1 MEREALES
9 LFRCRS
15 VGIALLDLEF
25 RYIRVNE
32 GIAAITGL
40 SVEEHVGRDVR
51 EVLPQVAEI
60 IVPPMKRVIETGEPV
75 LSTEVHGKRVTA
87 FVDYVPIHDQAGKC
101 TGVAVVV
108 VDITEL
114 RATQATLA
122 TRLLITELISEL
134 SASFIDL
141 PASQVDNGIAGA
153 LRIIGMG
160 LDIDQTFI
168 TMLSDNRET
177 LTFTHQWS
185 APGRPQP
192 LRIGEPFPVA
202 SYDWAFPRMREG
214 HMVVVSSRSEVPPN
228 AQAQLE
234 AFNAHA
240 VVLIPLRVGQENIGA
255 VGFSRAREGVG
266 WSNETLACLRVAAE
280 IFTSALDRK
289 RTDDALAERLRFDQL
304 IAALSTRFIDT
315 PIDAVDNAITEALR
329 AVAESLGFDRTV
341 IEFPDAEGRLLQAY
355 EWRTEGVQTFS
366 AARTQLPVKEFGWP
380 VTEIMQ
386 GRTVVITAD
395 TIPPD
400 AELAKQVFARSG
412 AKVIAAVPLF
422 VEGVVIGDISFHRI
436 KGHHRVPADF
446 TGRLKLIAEM
456 LASVIAR
463 KRSEDERRKAF
474 QELAQLKASLE
485 QERDYLREE
494 IQTDQ
499 KFGEI
504 MGRSQ
509 ALVRALDVVD
519 AVAATTATVL
529 IRGDSGVGKELF
541 ARAIHARS
549 KRANGPLVKV
559 NCASIPKELFESEFF
574 GHVRGSFTGAL
585 RDRVGRFQLAH
596 TGTIF
601 LDEVGE
607 IPLELQAKLLRVLQ
621 ESEFE
626 RVGDDRTR
634 RVDVRIIAAT
644 NRDLEADVSAGRFR
658 PDLYYRLS
666 VFPIDVP
673 PLRERKEDIPLLAEH
688 YLRVYAKAAG
698 RRGLELSDEHREAL
712 VSYDWPGNIRE
723 LQHVVERAVILSAS
737 PPLRLDLP
745 AKSEPASPAE
755 RSQPGMPLKA
765 TELRDLERDNLLRA
779 LEQTKWRIAG
789 EGGAAELLG
798 IRPSTLRDRIKA
810 LGIQRPE

>member
-1 MEREALES
+1 MEREAFEA

-15 VGIALLDLEF
+15 VGIALIDLDF
-25 RYIRVNE
+25 RYTRVNE
-32 GIAAITGL
+32 AIAAMTGL
-40 SVEEHVGRDVR
+40 TVEQHVGRDVR
-51 EVLPQVAEI
+51 EVLPHVAETI
-60 IVPPMKRVIETGEPV
+60 GPAMQRVIETGEPQ
-75 LSTEVHGKRVTA
+75 LSTEVRGPQVTA
-87 FVDYVPIHDQAGKC
+87 FVDYVPIHDRSGKC
-101 TGVAVVV
+101 TGLAVMV

-114 RATQATLA
+114 RSTQATLA
-122 TRLLITELISEL
+122 MRLLITELISEL

-141 PASQVDNGIAGA
+141 PASSVDNGIAGA
-153 LRIIGMG
+153 LRILGLG
-160 LDIDQTFI
+160 LDIDQTFV
-168 TMLSDNRET
+168 TMLSEDRDT
-177 LTFTHQWS
+177 LTFTHEWT
-185 APGRPQP
+185 APGLPQR

-202 SYDWAFPRMREG
+202 AYDWAFPRMREG
-214 HMVVVSSRSEVPPN
+214 HMVVVSSRAEVPPH

-240 VVLIPLRVGQENIGA
+240 VVLIPLRVGQQNIGA
-255 VGFSRAREGVG
+255 VGFSRARKGLT
-266 WSNETLACLRVAAE
+266 WTNETLACLRLAAE

-289 RTDDALAERLRFDQL
+289 RVDDALAERLRFDRL
-304 IAALSTRFIDT
+304 IANLSTRFIGT
-315 PIDAVDNAITEALR
+315 PIDQIDDAITGALQ
-329 AVAESLGFDRTV
+329 AIAESLGFDRTV
-341 IEFPDAEGRLLQAY
+341 IEFPDTAGRLLQAY
-355 EWRTEGVQTFS
+355 EWKAEGVGTFS
-366 AARTQLPVKEFGWP
+366 AARTLLPVKEFGWP

-386 GRTVVITAD
+386 GKTVVISAD
-395 TIPPD
+395 TIPPG
-400 AELAKQVFARSG
+400 AELAQQVFARSG

-422 VEGVVIGDISFHRI
+422 VEGAVIGDVSFHRM
-436 KGHHRVPADF
+436 KGHSRVPADF

-463 KRSEDERRKAF
+463 KRSEDERRRAF
-474 QELAQLKASLE
+474 QELSQLKASLE

-494 IQTDQ
+494 LQTEQ

-504 MGRSQ
+504 MGQSA

-541 ARAIHARS
+541 ARAIHSRS

-574 GHVRGSFTGAL
+574 GHVKGSFTGAL
-585 RDRVGRFQLAH
+585 RDRVGRFQLADK
-596 TGTIF
+596 GTIF

-607 IPLELQAKLLRVLQ
+607 IPFDLQAKLLRVLQ

-634 RVDVRIIAAT
+634 RVDVRVIAAT
-644 NRDLEADVSAGRFR
+644 NRDLEADVAAGLFR

-673 PLRERKEDIPLLAEH
+673 PLRERKEDIVLLAEH
-688 YLRVYAKAAG
+688 YLKTYGKATG
-698 RRGLELSDEHREAL
+698 RRGLALSDEQRDAL
-712 VSYDWPGNIRE
+712 VAYDWPGNIRE
-723 LQHVVERAVILSAS
+723 LQHVIERAVILSAS

-745 AKSEPASPAE
+745 AKAATPAAPE
-755 RSQPGMPLKA
+755 RAPGAMPLKA
-765 TELRDLERDNLLRA
+765 AELRDLERENLIRA
-779 LEQTKWRIAG
+779 LEQAKWRIAG

-798 IRPSTLRDRIKA
+798 VRPSTLRDRIKA
-810 LGIQRPE
+810 LGIVRPE